1 MAHNLESLSDS
12 GLLAELSV
20 SFHDELTASI
30 QSAFSVAGELAVTE
44 VSKVVGKAFRDMR
57 DQLHKTLL
65 ANRNLRTRLTLAQTE
80 LRSAQSR
87 TPQTRDIAVNTS
99 PNASELGIDSSLDVK
114 QTHEDVPGDS
124 FACRTDSF
132 CEIGEDGIE
141 CVKDVKPNL
150 TGEEFSHQLQVTQD
164 IKEDLH
170 VMQEHALHADQVCIE
185 TVMVPGASAV
195 QIKGCIS
202 YESNHAAKLEEA
214 HQCAHTLSEAEQ
226 EFSSESLSMAQS
238 KLLEDWRPEPL
249 HLQSCQSDSY
259 TSSGSSA
266 LANPSL
272 LQEELPGMDF
282 LASASSSQPD
292 TCHAPMSRRDA
303 SSLNNPAS
311 NSHFPTHSS
320 GQGHALGQFSMPEDV
335 HRFRSVMQP
344 KLASHQHK
352 SPKRSLYPPGRSP
365 FRCSQCGRDFN
376 RMEHLKIH
384 QRIHTGEK
392 PYACSECTARFRHS
406 WALTRHIRIHTGEKP
421 YSCTHC
427 GKRFRNCGGLRFHQR
442 THAQRSCLTNIRPNL
457 EGYGRA

>member
-1 MAHNLESLSDS
+1 M
-12 GLLAELSV
+12 
-20 SFHDELTASI
+20 F
-30 QSAFSVAGELAVTE
+30 
-44 VSKVVGKAFRDMR
+44 
-57 DQLHKTLL
+57 
-65 ANRNLRTRLTLAQTE
+65 
-80 LRSAQSR
+80 
-87 TPQTRDIAVNTS
+87 
-99 PNASELGIDSSLDVK
+99 
-114 QTHEDVPGDS
+114 
-124 FACRTDSF
+124 FAIF
-132 CEIGEDGIE
+132 LI
-141 CVKDVKPNL
+141 
-150 TGEEFSHQLQVTQD
+150 
-164 IKEDLH
+164 
-170 VMQEHALHADQVCIE
+170 
-185 TVMVPGASAV
+185 
-195 QIKGCIS
+195 
-202 YESNHAAKLEEA
+202 
-214 HQCAHTLSEAEQ
+214 
-226 EFSSESLSMAQS
+226 
-238 KLLEDWRPEPL
+238 
-249 HLQSCQSDSY
+249 
-259 TSSGSSA
+259 
-266 LANPSL
+266 ANPSL